1 MTPGSIYFIKAF
13 EYEDGGEPSDK
24 LLIVLYID
32 TAKSV
37 VVRALPTS
45 QQKIPDAILHNGC
58 TNNNTF
64 SFFMFSKGNK
74 VGLDTEGNSFSFDKN
89 TFVFVKDNVNLMN
102 IEKLLFYRDDRM
114 KLIATLDDENYS
126 RLLKCVEKSKHL
138 KYKVK
143 KAIEDLKNS
152 LIQ

>member
-1 MTPGSIYFIKAF
+1 
-13 EYEDGGEPSDK
+13 
-24 LLIVLYID
+24 
-32 TAKSV
+32 
-37 VVRALPTS
+37 
-45 QQKIPDAILHNGC
+45 
-58 TNNNTF
+58 
-64 SFFMFSKGNK
+64 MFSKGNK
-74 VGLDTEGNSFSFDKN
+74 VGLDTVGNSFSFDKN

-152 LIQ
+152 LNQ